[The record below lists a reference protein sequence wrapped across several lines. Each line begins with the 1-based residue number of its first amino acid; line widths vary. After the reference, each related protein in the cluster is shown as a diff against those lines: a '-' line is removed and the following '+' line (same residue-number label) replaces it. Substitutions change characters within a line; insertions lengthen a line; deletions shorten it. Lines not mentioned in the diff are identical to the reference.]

1 MKVKEIY
8 EIKNFDIEA
17 CNIIYKLIVT
27 RLNLSKKKLNIALS
41 GGTTPLKILSLLK
54 QKKIEWSRINFFL
67 VDERIVDVKSND
79 SNFNKLNEVF
89 FNFISAESFPIVT
102 EKKYID
108 NDILEY

>member
-1 MKVKEIY
+1 MRVKEIY

-54 QKKIEWSRINFFL
+54 QKKLNGQELIFF
-67 VDERIVDVKSND
+67 
-79 SNFNKLNEVF
+79 
-89 FNFISAESFPIVT
+89 
-102 EKKYID
+102 
-108 NDILEY
+108 